1 MTDAVDGWGDERTK
15 YSFANGGF
23 SEATG
28 HFTQL
33 VWRSSTSVGCGR
45 VQCDGKGGTAYG
57 WFVVCEYWPAGNVE
71 GAYAQ
76 EVGREVKTVTVKG
89 GGEAAGHIK
98 YIYEKLN
105 GAERRRGSWWGVGI
119 VGLGMVVGFWS

>member
-15 YSFANGGF
+15 YDFKHGAF

-33 VWRSSTSVGCGR
+33 VWKASTSVGCAR
-45 VQCDGKGGTAYG
+45 MDCEGKGGTAQG

-71 GAYAQ
+71 GEFGA
-76 EVGREVKTVTVKG
+76 EVQREVETVTVKG
-89 GGEAAGHIK
+89 PKEVVGLVKSLYGKI
-98 YIYEKLN
+98 N
-105 GAERRRGSWWGVGI
+105 GAERRRGDWLLG
-119 VGLGMVVGFWS
+119 GLVVVLMVMGA